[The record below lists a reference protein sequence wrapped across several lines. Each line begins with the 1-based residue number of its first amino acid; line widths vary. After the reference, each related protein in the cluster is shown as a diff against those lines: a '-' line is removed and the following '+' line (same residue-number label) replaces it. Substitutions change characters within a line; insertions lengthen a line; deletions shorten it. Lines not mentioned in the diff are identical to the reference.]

1 MNVQVRINRGSRRM
15 SAQRRRAESVAA
27 RTATPATEPAAPRA
41 RRTGGPSQDIALYN
55 CQCGYVFNA
64 PVSTTVGC
72 PHCGGT
78 QAW

>member
-1 MNVQVRINRGSRRM
+1 MG
-15 SAQRRRAESVAA
+15 AHTRRADGFPSRSVPQTAPQAPA
-27 RTATPATEPAAPRA
+27 RSE
-41 RRTGGPSQDIALYN
+41 RTGGPSQDKALYN

-72 PHCGGT
+72 PHCGGK